1 MVPEN
6 RMERPAF
13 QAGVVLEVLLFL
25 LAWFVLQELG
35 VI

>member
-1 MVPEN
+1 MITEN

-13 QAGVVLEVLLFL
+13 QAGVVLEALLFL
-25 LAWFVLQELG
+25 LAWFLLQELG

>member
-1 MVPEN
+1 MVTDN

-13 QAGVVLEVLLFL
+13 QAGVVLEVLLFFL
-25 LAWFVLQELG
+25 VWFVLQELG